1 MIKNILEKILTK
13 AFLESGYE
21 LTAQVVLSNRS
32 DLCDYQCDDVFKLAK
47 NYHTSP
53 IEIGEKVVEKLQ
65 NLEEFD
71 TYFKEVNFVKP
82 GFINMVL
89 KDGFINQLLTG
100 MITSDRFDIPK
111 EKEETYFLDY
121 GGPNV
126 EKPLHVGHLI
136 NAIIGESL
144 KRILQFMG
152 HKTISDT
159 HLGDYGLQIGQVI
172 YGILEDGLKEED
184 LTLEYLEKTYPKM
197 STRCKED
204 DNVLTKC
211 AQITKELQDGNTE
224 YRNLWKK
231 ICEISVGD
239 IRRLYQYLDVSFDL
253 WEGESD
259 AYPYIDTVTSQLQ
272 EKHLLEDSEGAKI
285 VRVQKQEDTK
295 EIPPLIYQKS
305 NGAYLYGTTDLG
317 TIYERVTKYQPNHIL
332 YITDLRQGLHFEQ
345 VFRVC
350 EKWGISKGVELEH
363 LGYGTVNGKDG
374 KPFKTRSGD
383 TTKLDDLLQQVKETF
398 KNIKETN
405 QNMKEEDLDKIV
417 NAIIKFAD
425 LQNNREKD
433 YIFDIEKFSNV
444 VGKTGPY
451 ILYTY
456 LRIAKILNNE
466 TLEIQTFNKEIYN
479 SFDRDLR
486 MKVLQLEPALD
497 SAYRERMPHY
507 IAEYVYD
514 ICVLTNIFYQNN
526 HVSGLENNQK
536 QQWLLLLTLTNR
548 MIEKLLN
555 LLGIQIPS
563 EM

>member
-1 MIKNILEKILTK
+1 MIYNILEKILTE
-13 AFLESGYE
+13 AFLACGYE
-21 LTAQVVLSNRS
+21 TKAKVVLSNRP
-32 DLCDYQCDDVFKLAK
+32 DLCDYQCDDAFKLAK
-47 NYHTSP
+47 LYHTSP
-53 IEIGEKVVEKLQ
+53 IEIGQKVVEQL
-65 NLEEFD
+65 NAMN
-71 TYFKEVNFVKP
+71 TTCFKEINFVKP
-82 GFINMVL
+82 GFINMTL
-89 KDGFINQLLTG
+89 NDDFINQILTK
-100 MITSDRFDIPK
+100 MVQDEHFHLS
-111 EKEETYFLDY
+111 KEESQTYILDY

-126 EKPLHVGHLI
+126 AKPLHVGHLRT
-136 NAIIGESL
+136 AIIGESL
-144 KRILQFMG
+144 KRILKFMG
-152 HKTISDT
+152 HKTIADV

-172 YGILEDGLKEED
+172 YGILEDGLKEDD

-197 STRCKED
+197 SAKCKED
-204 DNVLTKC
+204 DNVLAKC
-211 AQITKELQDGNTE
+211 AQITKELQEGNPE
-224 YRNLWKK
+224 YHKLWKK

-239 IRRLYQYLDVSFDL
+239 IKRLYRYLDVSFDL

-259 AYPYIDTVTSQLQ
+259 SYLYIDKVTSEL
-272 EKHLLEDSEGAKI
+272 EKAHLLEDSEGA
-285 VRVQKQEDTK
+285 RVVQVSKETDTK

-350 EKWGISKGVELEH
+350 EKWGITKDISLEH
-363 LGYGTVNGKDG
+363 LGYGTVNGRDG

-383 TTKLDDLLQQVKETF
+383 TTKLDDLLLQVKETF
-398 KNIKETN
+398 KNIKESN
-405 QNMKEEDLDKIV
+405 QDMSDEDLDKIV

-456 LRIAKILNNE
+456 LRIAKILNS
-466 TLEIQTFNKEIYN
+466 EILTIDSFNSNIYN

-486 MKVLQLEPALD
+486 MKVLQLEVAIQ
-497 SAYRERMPHY
+497 SAYKERMPHY

-526 HVSGLENNQK
+526 RISGLESQQK

-548 MIEKLLN
+548 IIEKLLD
-555 LLGIQIPS
+555 LLGISIPS
-563 EM
+563 KM